1 MGLTHLLQKL
11 PSVATPVK
19 RLGFKEKIKWTAI
32 ALITFFI
39 LGEVTLF
46 GLQQGAGGDV
56 FGELR
61 VILAS
66 NFGTLITLGIGP
78 IVMSS
83 IIIQLLSG
91 AGVLKFDM
99 STPEG
104 KNEFLAAQK
113 GLAIAFVVFEAAILV
128 FGGQVVA
135 DTLLI
140 ASRGA
145 LFANLLLIFQ
155 IFLGGMLILYLDE
168 IVSKWGFGSGIGLFI
183 AAGVS
188 KEIITR
194 GFDWTRLGV
203 GQPITGAVPAFI
215 NSLMQGSFQFIRQ
228 HPNDML
234 ALSATIIVFVVTMYA
249 QSVKVEV
256 PISYGR
262 VRGLSRRYPLP
273 LVYSSVMPI
282 IFISALLGNMRFW
295 VVMLNKAGINFLG
308 YFTGNEPHGLIFYLL
323 PYSRFVKDLMYGA
336 VGGRELLHAGV
347 YFLVMVA
354 GAILFSKLWVG
365 VSGKDPESLAEQLV
379 NSGMRIPGFRA
390 NTRVIQMVLERY
402 IPYLTVIGGAFVG
415 ALAAIA
421 SFTGALGG
429 GTGVLLTVGIIY
441 QLYQEIASEQMIEM
455 HPALRGFIGE
465 HTI

>member
-1 MGLTHLLQKL
+1 M
-11 PSVATPVK
+11 ATPVK
-19 RLGFKEKIKWTAI
+19 RLGFKDKLKWTGITLI
-32 ALITFFI
+32 AFFI
-39 LGEVTLF
+39 LGEVALF

-61 VILAS
+61 TILAS

-99 STPEG
+99 STPNG
-104 KNEFLAAQK
+104 KAEFLGAQK
-113 GLAIAFVVFEAAILV
+113 GLAIVFTVFEAAILV

-135 DTLLI
+135 DTALI
-140 ASRGA
+140 ASRG
-145 LFANLLLIFQ
+145 LIMANSIIIFQ
-155 IFLGGMLILYLDE
+155 IFLGGMLVILLDE
-168 IVSKWGFGSGIGLFI
+168 IISKWGFGSGIGLFI
-183 AAGVS
+183 AAGVT
-188 KEIITR
+188 KEIVVR
-194 GFDWTRLGV
+194 GFDWTRPGL
-203 GQPITGAVPAFI
+203 GQPINGAVPAFI
-215 NSLMQGSFQFIRQ
+215 STLIQGSFTFIRQ

-234 ALSATIIVFVVTMYA
+234 ALTATIVVFIVTMYA

-282 IFISALLGNMRFW
+282 IFISAIIGNLRFLII
-295 VVMLNKAGINFLG
+295 MLNKAGIRFLG
-308 YFTGNEPHGLIFYLL
+308 YFTGQEPHGAIYYVL
-323 PYSRFVKDLMYGA
+323 PYSRFVKDLMFGA

-347 YFLVMVA
+347 YFTVMVA
-354 GAILFSKLWVG
+354 GAVLFAKLWVG
-365 VSGKDPESLAEQLV
+365 VSGKDSASLADQLV

-390 NTRVIQMVLERY
+390 NTRVIQMILERY
-402 IPYLTVIGGAFVG
+402 IPYLTVLGGAFVG
-415 ALAAIA
+415 ALAAGA

-441 QLYQEIASEQMIEM
+441 QLYQEIASEQMVEM
-455 HPALRGFIGE
+455 HPALRGFIGDNSLS
-465 HTI
+465 